1 MKRNPKILALL
12 LSCLMIV
19 SVFGCAKKQEFPTR
33 ALEMVI
39 PFGVGGASD
48 ISAREFSKHLEKYL
62 KQPIKPVNKG
72 GSGTVEGFEY
82 ALAQPAD
89 GYTLFELTT
98 SVIMKESQS
107 AASKKFTETFD
118 PLVMMMTD
126 FQVLCT
132 YKDNANFKT
141 ADELVAYA
149 KANPGAAK
157 IAGISAGAADDCT
170 QSTVAKG
177 LGIAWTYV
185 PYKSGS
191 EIKAAIL
198 GKEIALVQDK
208 IASILPLLQSGDLVP
223 LLIFA
228 DSRVDVIPQ
237 LKGIP
242 CIADYNISGIPIS
255 WRCIAVRKDVPKEA
269 YDVLFK
275 ACTDAFNDPE
285 FKAYKEKEFLNI
297 MDVAKT
303 PEAIGKIWQEE
314 LKAYTQFYK
323 ETGVIK

>member
-1 MKRNPKILALL
+1 MKKTLRILALML
-12 LSCLMIV
+12 ICMMIV
-19 SVFGCAKKQEFPTR
+19 PVFGCAKKQEFPTR

-48 ISAREFSKHLEKYL
+48 ISAREFGKYLEKYV

-126 FQVLCT
+126 FQILCT
-132 YKDNANFKT
+132 YKGNEKFKT
-141 ADELVAYA
+141 ADELVTYA
-149 KANPGAAK
+149 KANPGAVK

-177 LGIAWTYV
+177 LGIKWTYV
-185 PYKSGS
+185 PYTSGS

-208 IASILPLLQSGDLVP
+208 VASILPLLQSGDLIP
-223 LLIFA
+223 ILIFA
-228 DSRVDVIPQ
+228 DNRVDIIPQ

-242 CIADYNISGIPIS
+242 CISDYGISGIPIS
-255 WRCIAVRKDVPKEA
+255 WRCIAVRKDTPKEVK
-269 YDVLFK
+269 DILFK
-275 ACTDAFNDPE
+275 ACSDTFNDPD

-303 PEAIGKIWQEE
+303 PEAISKVWQAE